1 MKYKEFELQK
11 HVVKYLRCY
20 YPKVKFMSDT
30 IANVKLSIPQKVR
43 NKSIQCNDFHCP
55 DLIIFQPNK
64 TYHGLFIELKKES
77 PFKKDGETL
86 KKNEHVENQAKTM
99 LELQELNYFCSFAW
113 NFEQCKRIIDDY
125 MKNI

>member
-11 HVVKYLRCY
+11 QVVKYLRCY

-43 NKSIQCNDFHCP
+43 NKSIQCDGFHCP
-55 DLIIFQPNK
+55 DLIIFEPNK
-64 TYHGLFIELKKES
+64 EYNGLFIELKKET
-77 PFKKDGETL
+77 PFKKDGTL
-86 KKNEHVENQAKTM
+86 KKNEHLENQAQTILDLRNKG
-99 LELQELNYFCSFAW
+99 YYACFCWSF
-113 NFEQCKRIIDDY
+113 NQCKEVIDDY